1 MEICLSGKVGTIENL
16 KPDLNMYFPWCI
28 SERISLGVFQSV
40 HEAQLLALQVK
51 MYYGPQSGLEFNLV
65 RVMNNAPHQFRHMDL
80 VKEFENLKKD
90 YKEAAEHKQ

>member
-1 MEICLSGKVGTIENL
+1 MYFRA
-16 KPDLNMYFPWCI
+16 YFPWCI

-51 MYYGPQSGLEFNLV
+51 MYYGPQSGLKFNLV

-90 YKEAAEHKQ
+90 YKEAVEHKQWRI